1 MRISDW
7 SSDVCSSDLSRDG
20 KPMAEPVHPV
30 IAVDRVRYVGDQVAM
45 VVADTYR
52 AAQDAAERVEVEYE
66 VLPATA
72 SAVAALAPEAP
83 RVWEEASDN
92 LCYDWEIGNKDAVAA
107 AFAGAEHVTRPE
119 FVKDRKS
126 TRLNASH

>member
-1 MRISDW
+1 
-7 SSDVCSSDLSRDG
+7 
-20 KPMAEPVHPV
+20 
-30 IAVDRVRYVGDQVAM
+30 M

-83 RVWEEASDN
+83 RVWDEASDN
-92 LCYDWEIGNKDAVAA
+92 LCYDWEIGDKAAVDA
-107 AFAGAEHVTRPE
+107 AFAGAAHL
-119 FVKDRKS
+119 
-126 TRLNASH
+126 TRLEVVHNRRLPNAIHPPAATGPHPRAPAAPTPPPQHP